1 MNHKKIKKSVATAIS
16 GAILSGVL
24 SVPVFASTNTA
35 VSLGYDLTNAQKED
49 MLKEFGISKN
59 DGDVKIINIT
69 VDDIR
74 EQLGLGPATS
84 SSAKGNSY
92 SSSYVEIQD
101 SGYGIKVST
110 NNLTEVTGTML
121 QNALLTSGI
130 TDANVKASSPFPV
143 TGTAALAGILKGFE
157 DVTGEEL
164 SLNQKEV
171 AKEEISVTN
180 TLSSATTENGNTL
193 GKDEAALV
201 INEIKTQIIKDSP
214 KTDIAIDRI
223 VTNIV
228 NNYNITLTPEEKSE
242 VVTLMSNIN
251 DIGFDYSEMKNSLK
265 QMANNL
271 KTSLDEAG
279 KNLKESGILEKTWN
293 KVMDF
298 TGFAW
303 DKLCNIGNKVK
314 GLIVGIDNIII
325 EKNGVQY
332 DINGNMLGLVDDSS
346 NDATEGTSVSSEDS
360 ITDEALNN
368 SDKETST
375 NKNISPSTSSSNTT
389 TNDEDDINKTLD
401 NSTPLTTDE
410 NTNNKNSVD
419 ETLNNNTTS
428 IKENTDI
435 ALTN

>member
-1 MNHKKIKKSVATAIS
+1 MNHEKIKKSVATAIS
-16 GAILSGVL
+16 GAILSGIL
-24 SVPVFASTNTA
+24 SIPVFASTNTA
-35 VSLGYDLTNAQKED
+35 ISLGYDLTNAQKED
-49 MLKEFGISKN
+49 MLEEFGVSQN
-59 DGDVKIINIT
+59 DSDVKIINIT

-84 SSAKGNSY
+84 SSSKGNSY
-92 SSSYVEIQD
+92 SSSYVQIQD

-180 TLSSATTENGNTL
+180 TLSGATTEDGKAL

-201 INEIKTQIIKDSP
+201 INEIKTQVIKDSP

-223 VTNIV
+223 VTNVV

-242 VVTLMSNIN
+242 VVTLMANIN

-271 KTSLDEAG
+271 KESLEEAG
-279 KNLKESGILEKTWN
+279 KNLNESGILEKTWN
-293 KVMDF
+293 KVVDI

-303 DKLCNIGNKVK
+303 DKICNVGNKVK

-332 DINGNMLGLVDDSS
+332 DINGNILGLVDSTT
-346 NDATEGTSVSSEDS
+346 NDTAESTTTSTDES
-360 ITDEALNN
+360 ITDETSNTSNKDVSTNKDTTN
-368 SDKETST
+368 SSDTST
-375 NKNISPSTSSSNTT
+375 N
-389 TNDEDDINKTLD
+389 DEKDVDKTLD
-401 NSTPLTTDE
+401 NPTSSTTDKDAD
-410 NTNNKNSVD
+410 NKSSVD
-419 ETLNNNTTS
+419 ESLNNKTTTFTE
-428 IKENTDI
+428 ENDNIT
-435 ALTN
+435 LTN

>member
-1 MNHKKIKKSVATAIS
+1 MNHEKIKKSVATAIS
-16 GAILSGVL
+16 ATILSGIL

-35 VSLGYDLTNAQKED
+35 VSLGYDLTSAQKED
-49 MLKEFGISKN
+49 MLEEFGVSEN
-59 DGDVKIINIT
+59 DDDVKVINIT

-84 SSAKGNSY
+84 SSSKGNSY
-92 SSSYVEIQD
+92 SSSYVKIED

-130 TDANVKASSPFPV
+130 TDADVKASSPFPV

-180 TLSSATTENGNTL
+180 TLSNATTEDGETL

-201 INEIKTQIIKDSP
+201 INEIKTQVIKDSP

-223 VTNIV
+223 VTNII
-228 NNYNITLTPEEKSE
+228 NDYNITLTPETKSE

-265 QMANNL
+265 QMTNNL
-271 KTSLDEAG
+271 KESLEQAG

-293 KVMDF
+293 KIVDI
-298 TGFAW
+298 TGFTW
-303 DKLCNIGNKVK
+303 DKLCGVGNKVK
-314 GLIVGIDNIII
+314 SLVVGIDNIII

-332 DINGNMLGLVDDSS
+332 DINGNILGLVDNS
-346 NDATEGTSVSSEDS
+346 TEGSSSSAAEY
-360 ITDEALNN
+360 ITDETSN
-368 SDKETST
+368 SSNKEDST
-375 NKNISPSTSSSNTT
+375 NKNTTSSSNA
-389 TNDEDDINKTLD
+389 
-401 NSTPLTTDE
+401 S
-410 NTNNKNSVD
+410 TNNKNTTS
-419 ETLNNNTTS
+419 ETLDSPTTVTADENTTNKNS
-428 IKENTDI
+428 TDENLNNSNTSVKENSNTI
-435 ALTN
+435 STN